1 MFVDKV
7 ALIVESGKGG
17 NGAVT
22 FRREKFAPKGGPDGG
37 DGGKGGSVIL
47 KVDGNMNN
55 LAHLQHTPTLRAGDG
70 KPGKNKNKHGKNG
83 KDVTV
88 RIPPGTSVYDSNGQ
102 LLFDMLKPAEAH
114 TIARGGKGG
123 KGNVHFA
130 TAKQH
135 VPEFATEGRE
145 GEKKRIVL
153 ELKSIADVGI
163 VGYPNVGKSTFLKA
177 ISSATPKVADYPF
190 TTLTPNLGVVVFDDY
205 TRLTFADIPGV
216 IDGASRGKG
225 LGLEFLRH
233 IERTRVLLIMLD
245 ITSRTLQNDYCALL
259 HELNA
264 YRMQFKH
271 YPKVVALNKIDLV
284 RDDLQRP
291 SVEKEVFFISALT
304 HIGIAPL
311 LEKIR
316 EIFETM
322 EV

>member
-7 ALIVESGKGG
+7 TLIVESGKGG

-55 LAHLQHTPTLRAGDG
+55 LAHLQHTPTLRAEDG
-70 KPGKNKNKHGKNG
+70 EPGKNKRKHGKNG
-83 KDVTV
+83 KDVMV
-88 RIPPGTSVYDSNGQ
+88 SIPPGTSVYDPNGE
-102 LLFDMLKPAEAH
+102 LLFDMLKPEEAH
-114 TIARGGKGG
+114 IIVRGGRGGKG
-123 KGNVHFA
+123 NIHFA

-135 VPEFATEGRE
+135 VPEFATEGKE

-177 ISSATPKVADYPF
+177 ISRATPKVATYPF
-190 TTLTPNLGVVVFDDY
+190 TTLTPTLGVVEFDDY
-205 TRLTFADIPGV
+205 TRMTFADIPGV
-216 IDGASRGKG
+216 IDGASSGKG

-245 ITSRTLQNDYCALL
+245 ITSRTLEKDYLSLL
-259 HELNA
+259 QELNA
-264 YRMQFKH
+264 YRMQFEH
-271 YPKVVALNKIDLV
+271 YPKVVAVNKIDLV
-284 RDDLQRP
+284 KNDLQKP
-291 SVEKEVFFISALT
+291 SLEKEVFFISALT
-304 HIGIAPL
+304 RIGIAPL
-311 LEKIR
+311 LVKIR
-316 EIFETM
+316 EIFENM
-322 EV
+322 EA